1 MDEPSRDAGRA
12 SGPDEV
18 YCRHCGEVISAQ
30 AEICP
35 ECGVRQRDPPTSSLD
50 SLLDEVTEGGNP
62 FVAALASALLPGL
75 GQLYNRELT
84 KGLVVFTAA
93 IFAAFSMAVFV
104 GFLLYPAVWVYAIY
118 DAYRVAERQSARGGS
133 TDAAGPPDGVEGAG
147 DDGSGERY

>member
-1 MDEPSRDAGRA
+1 MDEPSADSDRTK
-12 SGPDEV
+12 GPDEV

-84 KGLVVFTAA
+84 KGLVVFAAA

-104 GFLLYPAVWVYAIY
+104 GFLLYPAVWIYAIY
-118 DAYRVAERQSARGGS
+118 DAYRVAERQSATRGESRGT
-133 TDAAGPPDGVEGAG
+133 TDFPDAVASE
-147 DDGSGERY
+147 DDGPDERY

>member
-84 KGLVVFTAA
+84 KGLVVFAAA

-104 GFLLYPAVWVYAIY
+104 GFLLYPAVWIYAIY
-118 DAYRVAERQSARGGS
+118 DAYRVAERQSAARDASTGAARSPDAVGS
-133 TDAAGPPDGVEGAG
+133 E
-147 DDGSGERY
+147 DDGPGERY